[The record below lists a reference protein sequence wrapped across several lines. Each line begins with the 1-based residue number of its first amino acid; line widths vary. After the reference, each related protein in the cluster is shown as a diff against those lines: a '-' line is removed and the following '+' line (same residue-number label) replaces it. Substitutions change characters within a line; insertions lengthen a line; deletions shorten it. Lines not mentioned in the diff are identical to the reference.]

1 MMLTMQKAPAGTSYA
16 HPEILVDTDWVA
28 ENGQNE
34 GVRLV
39 EVNYDPAK
47 FYHQGHIRGSTML
60 RWKDLLKG
68 DGSMD
73 KAFGHMWAPGMSSY
87 DDSLAQDILNRKE
100 FEELM
105 SGHGI
110 EADTKVVLYG
120 DHDNWFAAY
129 AFWLFKMYCHK
140 DVCLMN
146 GGRTKWDLEG
156 REYASREAR
165 VRPAKYRAASID
177 ESFRVSLDDVYDS
190 LRDRNVRIVD
200 VRSPAE
206 YWGQTTTNL
215 PLRWD
220 EMKRKGHIPR
230 AVNVPWRENVNED
243 GTFKSYDELLNLYES
258 RGVTPDKNIVIYC
271 LQGER
276 SSFSWVVLKYL
287 LGYPNV
293 ANYDGSWTEW
303 GQATGVPIKRSVPAT
318 QGTKA
323 ANVGQGRGEAAG
335 KKPKGLGSFWGRR

>member
-1 MMLTMQKAPAGTSYA
+1 MTDKRRTPIDAGYA
-16 HPEILVDTDWVA
+16 HPEILVDTEWVA
-28 ENGQNE
+28 RNGLSE

-47 FYHQGHIRGSTML
+47 FHHQGRIRGSTTL

-68 DGSMD
+68 DGLAD
-73 KAFGHMWAPGMSSY
+73 KAFGHAWAPGMSSSE
-87 DDSLAQDILNRKE
+87 DSLDQDVLSRQE

-120 DHDNWFAAY
+120 DYHNWFAAY

-140 DVCLMN
+140 DVCLMD
-146 GGRTKWDLEG
+146 GGRKKWDLEG
-156 REYASREAR
+156 REYVNAEAE
-165 VRPAKYRAASID
+165 VRPAKYRVTSTD
-177 ESFRVSLDDVYDS
+177 ESFRASLDDVYDS
-190 LRDRNVRIVD
+190 LRDENVKIVD
-200 VRSPAE
+200 VRSPEE
-206 YWGQTTTNL
+206 YSGETTTNL

-220 EMKRKGHIPR
+220 EMKKKGHIPR
-230 AVNVPWRENVNED
+230 AVNVPWRETVNWD
-243 GTFKSYDELLNLYES
+243 GTFKSHAELLDLYEP
-258 RGVTPDKNIVIYC
+258 RGVTPDKNIVMYC

-276 SSFSWVVLKYL
+276 SSLTWVVLKYL

-303 GQATGVPIKRSVPAT
+303 AQATGVPIKRSVPVPPERKHT
-318 QGTKA
+318 
-323 ANVGQGRGEAAG
+323 NIRQGREDDGG
-335 KKPKGLGSFWGRR
+335 KKLKG